1 MIKYIFIITTLVSL
15 FTGTSFGQCS
25 LNKQGWTLTFNEEF
39 NTNMTDLKTR
49 WKVFDG
55 PSIWSQNDWFRSI
68 EKETNIT
75 LSGGFANFATTK
87 LTTPVTINGLQ
98 YSYTTSNIISK
109 FDDIPFCSSNS
120 NAGYL
125 YGMFEIRCK
134 LPKKA
139 GQYPAYW
146 LYGNTSWPPE
156 IDIFEFNGSSHDN
169 FFSTI
174 HWGANNAPL
183 SCGNTYHYPF
193 DLTDDFHTWTVVW
206 TPTQVTWFFDNKEL
220 KTDNILAHIPGNVS
234 PDMWQRC
241 IWMKMNH
248 QIGSGLNWPNSA
260 ETTFDPLIVDYIR
273 VYKPTGYATYS
284 TAVGSFDYWHDN
296 IVKPLYLN
304 TPYKSTQDWIID
316 KVVSNDSYNSLSDM
330 NVVQGG
336 GKFYYKGDFN
346 LLWSTY
352 WYNYGSGPQFYA
364 TPMNWSNTIDGN
376 ISVATANEIPFFRK
390 GNQLQYF
397 QNSTFNTISN
407 VSNVQSTIL
416 ANPNGL
422 QVIYLGT
429 NNNLWECK
437 RTSLTSNTW
446 TVTQRT
452 ATNNVSS
459 EIIFDN
465 NNYNNIYYKNTS
477 NQLVRLVLSSSSSI
491 ATVISTTNDIF
502 SSLAISPTSNRIY
515 YKTSANNLIYYELS
529 GTTWTRF
536 VFNSIS
542 PYSGTSSVPVDNVAK
557 NICIAENPHQ
567 IYYIGT
573 DNRVWVVYLDG
584 SSWRSTAI
592 DWKVNYAARDLR
604 ITNPTT
610 SNKALCFVGI
620 DNKIRR
626 FYWNTCEVLN
636 PICNNHQYFR
646 QSNSKN
652 ITENVFTKD
661 DGIVITPNSA
671 SEHITL
677 NLPNDYTGNT
687 SIEIYNLNGQKVK
700 QIKSNTTTTAIQI
713 SDLPNGLYIIKIENS
728 KQTSIHK
735 IYKN

>member
-1 MIKYIFIITTLVSL
+1 MTKYIFIAGILIFL
-15 FTGTSFGQCS
+15 FMQSSYSQCS
-25 LNKQGWTLTFNEEF
+25 LNKSGWTLTFNEEF
-39 NTNMTDLKTR
+39 NTNLTDLKTR
-49 WKVFDG
+49 WKIFNNN
-55 PSIWSQNDWFRSI
+55 PSGLAGFPSLDLESNL
-68 EKETNIT
+68 T
-75 LSGGFANFATTK
+75 LSGGFGYFATQK
-87 LTTPVTINGLQ
+87 LATPITYNGVQYYHTTA
-98 YSYTTSNIISK
+98 NIISK
-109 FDDIPFCSSNS
+109 FDDIPYCSSNS

-125 YGMFEIRCK
+125 YGMFEVRCK
-134 LPKKA
+134 FPKKV

-156 IDIFEFNGSSHDN
+156 IDVFEFNGSTHDN
-169 FFSTI
+169 FFSTV
-174 HWGANNAPL
+174 HWGANNAPQ

-193 DLTDDFHTWTVVW
+193 DLTDDFHTYTVVW

-220 KTDNILAHIPGNVS
+220 KTDNILTHIPGTVS

-248 QIGSGLNWPNSA
+248 QIGSGLNWPNSS
-260 ETTFDPLIVDYIR
+260 ETTFDPLIVDYVK
-273 VYKPTGYATYS
+273 VYKPTGYATYNTS
-284 TAVGSFDYWHDN
+284 IGSFDYWHDN

-304 TPYKSTQDWIID
+304 TPYKSTQDWILD
-316 KVVSNDSYNSLSDM
+316 KVVSTDNYNSLSDM

-352 WYNYGSGPQFYA
+352 WYNYGSGAQFYA
-364 TPMNWSNTIDGN
+364 APMNWTNTVDGN

-390 GNQLQYF
+390 GNQLQYY
-397 QNSTFNTISN
+397 QNSTFNTIN
-407 VSNVQSTIL
+407 GVANVQSTIL

-429 NNNLWECK
+429 DNNIRECK
-437 RTSLTSNTW
+437 RTSLTTNTW
-446 TVTQRT
+446 TTTLRT
-452 ATNNVSS
+452 STNNVSS

-465 NNYNNIYYKNTS
+465 NNYNILYFRNTA
-477 NQLVRLVLSSSSSI
+477 NQLVKLVLNTSSST
-491 ATVISTTNDIF
+491 ATVISTISDVF
-502 SSLAISPTSNRIY
+502 SSLAISPNSNRIY

-529 GTTWTRF
+529 GATWTRF
-536 VFNSIS
+536 AFNAVS
-542 PYSGTSSVPVDNVAK
+542 PYSGSSSVAVDNVAK

-573 DNRVWVVYLDG
+573 DNRVWVVYWDG
-584 SSWRSTAI
+584 VWRSSAI

-610 SNKALCFVGI
+610 SNKALCFVGA

-636 PICNNHQYFR
+636 PVCNNHQYFR
-646 QSNSKN
+646 QSHSNN
-652 ITENVFTKD
+652 NTENSIANNSDIIISPNPASDYIKIDLTTDFI
-661 DGIVITPNSA
+661 GITN
-671 SEHITL
+671 
-677 NLPNDYTGNT
+677 
-687 SIEIYNLNGQKVK
+687 IEIYNINGQKVK
-700 QIKSNTTTTAIQI
+700 QLKTDIAINSIPI
-713 SDLPNGLYIIKIENS
+713 SELPNGLYVIKIENS
-728 KQTSIHK
+728 KKTSIQK